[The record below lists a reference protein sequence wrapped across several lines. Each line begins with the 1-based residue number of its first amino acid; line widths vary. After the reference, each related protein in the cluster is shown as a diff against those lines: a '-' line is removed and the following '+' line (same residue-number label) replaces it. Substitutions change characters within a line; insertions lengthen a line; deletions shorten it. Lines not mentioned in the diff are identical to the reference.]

1 MKKKTSFQLIG
12 KQVGTDK
19 YWVLFIGTTPGPIF
33 LGAILD
39 STCTVW
45 QESCGVR
52 GNCWVYDKWPL
63 GLRLMLW
70 WMGTKLVGFVF
81 LLLASC
87 VYKPESTENQ
97 SVRVETSAADNPVF
111 SVLDESNYKNNTK
124 L

>member
-1 MKKKTSFQLIG
+1 MKQF
-12 KQVGTDK
+12 GTDK
-19 YWVLFIGTTPGPIF
+19 SWGFFIGTTPGPIF